1 VNSRVALLLGA
12 SGLVGNFC
20 LRSLLADPTCTTVIS
35 VGRRKLKDPA
45 HPKLVQ
51 EIIELNALA
60 SLTWPSIDDVFC
72 ALGTTIRKAG
82 SQQALRRV
90 DMDFP
95 LAAARQAL
103 QFGAKQFVLVSAV
116 GADSNSKNFYLRT
129 KGEIEKAVTLLP
141 FQAVHIFRPSFLL
154 GKRTESTPGESLAV
168 AAGKIFQ
175 YLCVGPAQ
183 AIPSHFRREGRASD
197 GGNSQGR
204 KTGRKYLRMRR
215 NDHFSGP
222 LQPPRKQCKMNAA

>member
-1 VNSRVALLLGA
+1 MNSRVALLLGA

-20 LRSLLADPTCTTVIS
+20 LRSLLAEPTYTTVIS
-35 VGRRKLKDPA
+35 VGRRELKEPA

-51 EIIELNALA
+51 EIIELDALA
-60 SLTWPSIDDVFC
+60 SLTLPSIDNVFC

-82 SQQALRRV
+82 SQQAFRRV
-90 DMDFP
+90 DVDFP
-95 LAAARQAL
+95 LAAARRAL
-103 QFGAKQFVLVSAV
+103 KFGAKQFVLVSAV

-154 GKRTESTPGESLAV
+154 GKRAESTPGESFAV

-175 YLCVGPAQ
+175 YLCVGPLRRYRPISAVRVGQ
-183 AIPSHFRREGRASD
+183 AMVAAAKAGK
-197 GGNSQGR
+197 QGANIYEYDEMISLADR
-204 KTGRKYLRMRR
+204 
-215 NDHFSGP
+215 FSRPANGA
-222 LQPPRKQCKMNAA
+222 K